1 MSTPRN
7 PASLLGRS
15 KQVWQTLPLR
25 RRLSSLIAACAGITA
40 LLSLL
45 AVLGSGLWL
54 QKDRAR
60 EEASEVV
67 RTLSFALNAPVAFD
81 DRRGID
87 DALTLLRA
95 RPQVSGAWVYDIRGR
110 LLASYGDGP
119 PVAPRE
125 ATTGAGGGYLLA
137 TEAIRS
143 DGKVIGHVVIAIRE
157 SRLWQSL
164 ALAIFAIVLASMAGL
179 VLSVRLAQRIAAAI
193 TQPIDTLAEASRAI
207 ARSHDYTRRLPAG
220 GTDEIGTATNAFNE
234 MLDEIRKRGEA
245 LVEANRELERRVA
258 DRTRSL
264 QLEKERAEAASVAKT
279 RFLAN
284 MSHELRTPL
293 NAVIGAAQLLQ
304 EGGSE
309 ADRALLVSAIRGSGS
324 NLLGLIDNI
333 LDLAR
338 IETGALELAPEDF
351 NLIDCF
357 EAALSTASVAARFK
371 GLELAC
377 IVEPGLPAWCH
388 GDPTRLRQIVLNLLG
403 NAVKFTL
410 QGEVVLHAEA
420 GAAPGSMKISVSD
433 TGTGIGPAS
442 LAQVFEPFRQA
453 DDASNRRFG
462 GSGLGLA
469 ISRQLVGLMGG
480 RIDVTSTLGRGSRF
494 EITLALPAAR
504 AAHPGTP
511 PMRRKVVFF
520 EPHEASARAL
530 ASQLARLGC
539 QAHRCQT
546 PRELRECL
554 ALHAAAREDHWLL
567 AAVDG
572 TEAWAFLED
581 AVATLPPARVVGMAA
596 SESPAAESIRKRLG
610 VGRNLVKPVLRSA
623 LVSRLGEASDP
634 GAIRLP
640 AAAPARTS
648 AQAIA
653 SSKHVLVVEDDPTNQ
668 MIVCGMLGNAGYLTS
683 VANNGAEALA
693 LMNAHSFDVVLMD
706 WQMPDLDGLEVT
718 RRLRRGDA
726 GRFAQVVPII
736 ALTANAFSEDR
747 AACLQAG
754 MNDFLTKPILSAHLA
769 AAVQRWTNRPG
780 GDEESTRTSAFGP
793 LV

>member
-1 MSTPRN
+1 M
-7 PASLLGRS
+7 
-15 KQVWQTLPLR
+15 
-25 RRLSSLIAACAGITA
+25 
-40 LLSLL
+40 
-45 AVLGSGLWL
+45 
-54 QKDRAR
+54 
-60 EEASEVV
+60 
-67 RTLSFALNAPVAFD
+67 
-81 DRRGID
+81 
-87 DALTLLRA
+87 
-95 RPQVSGAWVYDIRGR
+95 
-110 LLASYGDGP
+110 
-119 PVAPRE
+119 
-125 ATTGAGGGYLLA
+125 
-137 TEAIRS
+137 
-143 DGKVIGHVVIAIRE
+143 
-157 SRLWQSL
+157 
-164 ALAIFAIVLASMAGL
+164 
-179 VLSVRLAQRIAAAI
+179 
-193 TQPIDTLAEASRAI
+193 
-207 ARSHDYTRRLPAG
+207 
-220 GTDEIGTATNAFNE
+220 
-234 MLDEIRKRGEA
+234 
-245 LVEANRELERRVA
+245 
-258 DRTRSL
+258 
-264 QLEKERAEAASVAKT
+264 
-279 RFLAN
+279 
-284 MSHELRTPL
+284 
-293 NAVIGAAQLLQ
+293 
-304 EGGSE
+304 
-309 ADRALLVSAIRGSGS
+309 
-324 NLLGLIDNI
+324 
-333 LDLAR
+333 
-338 IETGALELAPEDF
+338 
-351 NLIDCF
+351 
-357 EAALSTASVAARFK
+357 
-371 GLELAC
+371 
-377 IVEPGLPAWCH
+377 
-388 GDPTRLRQIVLNLLG
+388 
-403 NAVKFTL
+403 
-410 QGEVVLHAEA
+410 LHAEA
-420 GAAPGSMKISVSD
+420 GAAPGTLKISVSD
-433 TGTGIGPAS
+433 TGIGIGIGAAS

-480 RIDVTSTLGRGSRF
+480 RIDVTSTFGRGSRF

-511 PMRRKVVFF
+511 PMRRKVVYF

-793 LV
+793 FV